1 VVANL
6 PNVPRSVLSFNGVN
20 NYVAIPNISSNLG
33 STFTVEAW
41 VKTHTKKGV
50 HRIFSESLVWG
61 LGLFKSQ
68 IRFTIYK
75 KKNYSISAN
84 LVADTWFHLALV
96 VEANSKLHFYVN
108 GELIQTLTATRR
120 FVSNSV
126 NWQIGRKDS
135 KGTECWKGQLSE
147 IRIWNKSRTQSEIK
161 ANMYRCLMG
170 NEPGLVGCWPLNEG
184 SGNKAG
190 DLTSNANHGT
200 IHGATWELSEIPV
213 ITEVTEVIETQEIV
227 SMTDANAVQ
236 ERLQTVLNFDGID
249 DKIDIDYA
257 REINPSTF
265 TVEAWVMF
273 LGGDGYRS
281 VLTSRDGSDADGC
294 KGYLFYAT
302 PEQKWEFWLGSGEVG
317 AAWNVLGGADVE
329 INAWV
334 HLAGVCDPKSQTA
347 CFYVNGREV
356 SKKTDVKFKANS
368 KRPLRIGAGNTEQP
382 GYGDYLFNGKISEVR
397 LWNKVRTA
405 KEIESK
411 LAHRLKGDEAGLVGY
426 WSLSEGSG
434 TLAREKAKKP
444 QNGKIYGDAVWG
456 QSMMP
461 IIDAPDAKERLLNS
475 TGLEDYGYW
484 WKKLSEG
491 QADKPRVP
499 FRRGRIWS

>member
-1 VVANL
+1 MIANL
-6 PNVPRSVLSFNGVN
+6 PKTPRSVLSFNGAN
-20 NYVAIPNISSNLG
+20 NYVSIPNVSSNLG
-33 STFTVEAW
+33 GNFTVEAW
-41 VKTHTKKGV
+41 VKTHIKKGV
-50 HRIFSESLVWG
+50 HRIFSESPVWG

-75 KKNYSISAN
+75 RKNYSISAN

-108 GELIQTLTATRR
+108 GELVQTLTATRR
-120 FVSNSV
+120 PVSNSV
-126 NWQIGRKDS
+126 NWQIGSKDP
-135 KGTECWKGQLSE
+135 KGKECWKGQLAE
-147 IRIWNKSRTQSEIK
+147 IRIWNKSRTQPEIK
-161 ANMYRCLMG
+161 ADMSRSLTG
-170 NEPGLVGCWPLNEG
+170 DEPGLVGCWLLNEG
-184 SGNKAG
+184 TGNKAS
-190 DLTSNANHGT
+190 DLAGNANHGT

-213 ITEVTEVIETQEIV
+213 RTKVIETQEIV

-257 REINPSTF
+257 KEINPATF

-273 LGGDGYRS
+273 IGGDGYRS
-281 VLTSRDGSDADGC
+281 VLMSRDGSDVNGC
-294 KGYLFYAT
+294 KGYMFYAT
-302 PEQKWEFWLGSGEVG
+302 PSQKWEFWLGTGEVG
-317 AAWNVLGGADVE
+317 ASWIVLGGPDIE
-329 INAWV
+329 INVWV
-334 HLAGVCDPKSQTA
+334 HLTGVYDGKSDTA
-347 CFYVNGREV
+347 FFYVNGREA
-356 SKKTDVKFKANS
+356 SKQENVKFKANS
-368 KRPLRIGAGNTEQP
+368 KRPLRIGGGTTEQP

-397 LWNKVRTA
+397 LWNKARTA

-411 LAHRLKGDEAGLVGY
+411 LVHRLKGDEAGLVGY
-426 WSLSEGSG
+426 RSLSEGSG

-491 QADKPRVP
+491 QGDKPRVP

>member
-1 VVANL
+1 MIADF
-6 PNVPRSVLSFNGVN
+6 PKPIRSVLSFNGAKS
-20 NYVAIPNISSNLG
+20 YVDIPNAGSNLG
-33 STFTVEAW
+33 NSFTLEAW
-41 VKTHTKKGV
+41 VNPRKTKGV
-50 HRIFSESLVWG
+50 RRIFSGHPVWG
-61 LGLFKSQ
+61 LGLFNSQ

-75 KKNYSISAN
+75 KKSYTVPAN
-84 LVADTWFHLALV
+84 FEAGTWFHLAFV
-96 VEANSKLHFYVN
+96 VEANSKLLFYVN
-108 GELIQTLTATRR
+108 GELVQALTATRGLP
-120 FVSNSV
+120 VSNSAD
-126 NWQIGRKDS
+126 WQIGSKDPQG
-135 KGTECWKGQLSE
+135 KECWKGQLAE
-147 IRIWNKSRTQSEIK
+147 IRIWNKSRTPPEIQ
-161 ANMYRCLMG
+161 ADMSRSLTG
-170 NEPGLVGCWPLNEG
+170 DEPGLVGCWLLNEG
-184 SGNKAG
+184 TGNKAN
-190 DLTSNANHGT
+190 DLAGNANHGT

-213 ITEVTEVIETQEIV
+213 QREIIETQEIV

-257 REINPSTF
+257 KEINPATF

-302 PEQKWEFWLGSGEVG
+302 PEQKWEFWLGSGEAG
-317 AAWNVLGGADVE
+317 AAWNVLGGADIE

-368 KRPLRIGAGNTEQP
+368 KRPLRIGGGNTEQS
-382 GYGDYLFNGKISEVR
+382 GYGDCLFNGKISEVR

-411 LAHRLKGDEAGLVGY
+411 LVHRLKGDEAGLVGY